1 VDKRQRN
8 IVIVWAVLLLLVLP
22 LFSYLMAWMIGA

>member
-1 VDKRQRN
+1 MDERQRN

-22 LFSYLMAWMIGA
+22 LFSYLMAWMVGR